1 MKTAIAT
8 LKSASPYSPSR
19 QHFTP
24 KLDRELNDAYEQRTW
39 REKANHDEDGIVFVP
54 AMAFKQA
61 NDLAAKRLAI
71 PDPDNKR
78 ANFTKYFVS
87 DVICE
92 RNLSIGIHK
101 DKMPSVTINANVDGV
116 RGSGRRVPRTFPQ
129 APTWG
134 GETSFIVMEEKIKPE
149 ILERVLTTAGRSIG
163 VGQFRPE
170 RGGLN
175 GRFEIVKIT
184 IEKI

>member
-1 MKTAIAT
+1 MYRAT
-8 LKSASPYSPSR
+8 VTIKGVSPLSCSR
-19 QHFTP
+19 QHRTEF
-24 KLDRELNDAYEQRTW
+24 LDGESHEDYDQRTW

-116 RGSGRRVPRTFPQ
+116 RGSGKRVPRTFPQ
-129 APTWG
+129 TPTWG

-175 GRFEIVKIT
+175 GRFEIVKMT
-184 IEKI
+184 VEKI